1 MVLPMYAVLGKMD
14 NFSGNETMPSPE
26 TDITFAPLATV
37 TCTDDAVPFNADE
50 GVLAFNTIS
59 SIVLDRYTQ
68 L

>member
-1 MVLPMYAVLGKMD
+1 
-14 NFSGNETMPSPE
+14 MPSPE

-37 TCTDDAVPFNADE
+37 TCTDDAVPFNADV
-50 GVLAFNTIS
+50 GVLAFNTIT